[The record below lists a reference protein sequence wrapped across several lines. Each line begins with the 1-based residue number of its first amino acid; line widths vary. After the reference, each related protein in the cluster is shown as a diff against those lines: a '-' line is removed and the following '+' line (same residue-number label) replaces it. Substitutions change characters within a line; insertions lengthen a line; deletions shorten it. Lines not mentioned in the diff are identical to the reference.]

1 MKLRTIV
8 LIDDD
13 FSTNRYH
20 EILLKHA
27 DVAEKIIKF
36 EYAKDALLYLT
47 TEENGKY
54 PQPEIIFLDINMPKM
69 NGWKFLEEY
78 KKLDEKQTAEIV
90 ITMLTSSLNHDDKE
104 RALAIKEVSEYINKP
119 LTQEVVI
126 EIIERYFVNK
136 NATAYNE

>member
-1 MKLRTIV
+1 MKLGTIV

-20 EILLKHA
+20 EIILNHA
-27 DVAEKIIKF
+27 DAAEKIIKF
-36 EYAKDALLYLT
+36 EYAKDALVYLT
-47 TEENGKY
+47 SEENGKY

-78 KKLDEKQTAEIV
+78 KKLDNKQTAEIV

-104 RALAIKEVSEYINKP
+104 RALAIKEVSEYICKP
-119 LTQEVVI
+119 LTQERVN
-126 EIIERYFVNK
+126 EIIEKYFVNK
-136 NATAYNE
+136 NADCL

>member
-1 MKLRTIV
+1 MPSSVPPVACKNIAVCGTIETV
-8 LIDDD
+8 LDDWKAHD
-13 FSTNRYH
+13 SKQNAFFC
-20 EILLKHA
+20 
-27 DVAEKIIKF
+27 AELI
-36 EYAKDALLYLT
+36 
-47 TEENGKY
+47 
-54 PQPEIIFLDINMPKM
+54 
-69 NGWKFLEEY
+69 
-78 KKLDEKQTAEIV
+78 KLDENQTAEIV